1 VDFIH
6 PEDIKATK
14 EAAGRLRD
22 QKEISDFA
30 HRFIAKD
37 GSVHWLERRS
47 VPVGDLIYGT
57 ARDITEKKAAEEE
70 LRRLNRTLI
79 ALNRAN
85 AALVRADDEQ
95 ALLLEMCEI
104 AAASGGYELAWVG
117 LVEPSEGVVLR
128 PVAWAGDGAGYLDTV
143 AFEWPDKE
151 SELPAPLAIRTGRT
165 QIMDDVEA
173 VEMNFPRREYLHKLG
188 VRSVISL
195 PLKDRDEVFGIL
207 ALDSSVPGAFGPD
220 ETALLEELASG
231 LSYGISSLRRENER
245 KQAENDRFRAEADLR
260 VSVEQV
266 ERGLEGTVQA
276 LASALESRDAYTAG
290 HQRRVAELAEAIA
303 VHLGLPD
310 DRVRGIFLAATL
322 HDIGKIQVPAQ
333 ILSKPGPLTD
343 VEMAIIRTH
352 PEAGYQILKNVEFP
366 WPIATM
372 VLQHHERLDGS
383 GYPDGLRGQEIPL
396 ESRILAVAD
405 AVEARTSYRPYRPA
419 RDEGEM
425 WKELTG
431 RLSGEFDQ
439 AVVAACRAVWPEL
452 HERQKQVA
460 DSG

>member
-1 VDFIH
+1 
-6 PEDIKATK
+6 
-14 EAAGRLRD
+14 
-22 QKEISDFA
+22 
-30 HRFIAKD
+30 
-37 GSVHWLERRS
+37 
-47 VPVGDLIYGT
+47 
-57 ARDITEKKAAEEE
+57 
-70 LRRLNRTLI
+70 
-79 ALNRAN
+79 
-85 AALVRADDEQ
+85 
-95 ALLLEMCEI
+95 
-104 AAASGGYELAWVG
+104 
-117 LVEPSEGVVLR
+117 
-128 PVAWAGDGAGYLDTV
+128 
-143 AFEWPDKE
+143 
-151 SELPAPLAIRTGRT
+151 
-165 QIMDDVEA
+165 
-173 VEMNFPRREYLHKLG
+173 
-188 VRSVISL
+188 
-195 PLKDRDEVFGIL
+195 
-207 ALDSSVPGAFGPD
+207 
-220 ETALLEELASG
+220 
-231 LSYGISSLRRENER
+231 
-245 KQAENDRFRAEADLR
+245 
-260 VSVEQV
+260 
-266 ERGLEGTVQA
+266 
-276 LASALESRDAYTAG
+276 
-290 HQRRVAELAEAIA
+290 
-303 VHLGLPD
+303 LGLPD